1 MALDLGSESVDLIY
15 FLCQEMQ
22 IRVQVSKTKFPR
34 ISNLELSWING
45 SRTNVSDPD
54 SLNPNPDP
62 GCC

>member
-1 MALDLGSESVDLIY
+1 MALDLGSEYVDSID

-22 IRVQVSKTKFPR
+22 S

-45 SRTNVSDPD
+45 SRTSVSDPD

-62 GCC
+62 GCY